1 MADDTGLGG
10 IDEGQGDTED
20 RVLAQAKTESVDALS
35 IARKYEDNF
44 HKDLKL
50 LNIQKATKYPRAS
63 ESIEL
68 MIELI
73 KQLIEKK
80 HAYVGKSGT
89 VFFDAKSDEIFSIM
103 DEASVSERQQAFAY
117 LSLLDPIRTEMYR
130 KLIR

>member
-1 MADDTGLGG
+1 MTYFKNG

-44 HKDLKL
+44 HRDLKL

-73 KQLIEKK
+73 KQLIEKN
-80 HAYVGKSGT
+80 HAYVGKAGT
-89 VFFDAKSDEIFSIM
+89 VFFDAKSFPSCVPSKLSSIFPSI
-103 DEASVSERQQAFAY
+103 F
-117 LSLLDPIRTEMYR
+117 P
-130 KLIR
+130 